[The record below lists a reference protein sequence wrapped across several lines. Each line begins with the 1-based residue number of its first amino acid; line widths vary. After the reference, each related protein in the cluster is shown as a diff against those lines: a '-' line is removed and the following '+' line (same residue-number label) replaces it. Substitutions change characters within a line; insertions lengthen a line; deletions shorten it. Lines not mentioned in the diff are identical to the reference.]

1 MGETK
6 IDNLS
11 YSVSNPNS
19 FRLHPPRTPTVL
31 VLVSAMGKPRL
42 LVVTDSYCPR
52 WDGVARVL
60 VSILPTLAEHFQVR
74 LLCPDYSKHFP
85 EGECPDIPGV
95 TLVFSPL
102 VPLIAWR
109 GCRIPLL
116 QPHVARAEVENADI
130 CFTHTLGEN
139 GQGGSGGP
147 PPSSYLGSNP
157 ARSAATLGSAVLTFA
172 QALGVP
178 TCSFVH
184 SEEWHVYGAQWRPFG
199 ERVVKLMTNKWAEV
213 CQRKYAKS
221 LHLIVPSATTQAALR
236 DYGVAP
242 SRGGDATVVNLGVD
256 AKKFA
261 PLGGR
266 EARSARKAELGFPAD
281 IPLVMFLGRCV
292 RALGAACEGFYGVRS
307 ARFCRKRVAAAA
319 AGGGSGGRQQRRAAA
334 AAGGSSGGRQQRPLV
349 VFARAS
355 VLRGLR
361 ARAVPTVRD
370 SGAEGHA
377 SFFAPS
383 SPRFCPLLPPKDT
396 PPSSCALRS
405 RPLQSEILPASSTG
419 ELARATRDRTLARA
433 TAPLTPP
440 HPPRRPQVLAGKE
453 AGHPGA
459 GSRGAVGGGRGGAAP
474 PRHRRGQA
482 GGHPGEHPGGVSVG
496 VRGAVRRL
504 QSRRTDRR
512 AGKVRVHGK
521 GGGFVPST
529 CAAEHMCGRAHVR
542 PSTCAAEHM
551 CDPAGL

>member
-1 MGETK
+1 
-6 IDNLS
+6 
-11 YSVSNPNS
+11 
-19 FRLHPPRTPTVL
+19 
-31 VLVSAMGKPRL
+31 MGKPRL

-130 CFTHTLGEN
+130 CFTHTL
-139 GQGGSGGP
+139 
-147 PPSSYLGSNP
+147 
-157 ARSAATLGSAVLTFA
+157 ATLGSAVLTFA

-281 IPLVMFLGRCV
+281 IPLVMFLGRFSPEKKLDTLVQAVAGLWGEGGEGRLHLAIVGGKREDIPASILEEFPSVFGGQCDGFSLVGQTDVPERYLQAADFFVLPSSTECMNLSVIEAMACGCV
-292 RALGAACEGFYGVRS
+292 PVATRVGAAPRII
-307 ARFCRKRVAAAA
+307 RD
-319 AGGGSGGRQQRRAAA
+319 GGNGY
-334 AAGGSSGGRQQRPLV
+334 LV
-349 VFARAS
+349 DVGDHGA
-355 VLRGLR
+355 LRGVLEGLLGK
-361 ARAVPTVRD
+361 TE
-370 SGAEGHA
+370 AEI
-377 SFFAPS
+377 
-383 SPRFCPLLPPKDT
+383 D
-396 PPSSCALRS
+396 ALR
-405 RPLQSEILPASSTG
+405 G
-419 ELARATRDRTLARA
+419 GARA
-433 TAPLTPP
+433 TAESLSWVKTAETITTI
-440 HPPRRPQVLAGKE
+440 LKDCM
-453 AGHPGA
+453 
-459 GSRGAVGGGRGGAAP
+459 AVELP
-474 PRHRRGQA
+474 
-482 GGHPGEHPGGVSVG
+482 
-496 VRGAVRRL
+496 
-504 QSRRTDRR
+504 
-512 AGKVRVHGK
+512 
-521 GGGFVPST
+521 
-529 CAAEHMCGRAHVR
+529 R
-542 PSTCAAEHM
+542 PSWLKRLLLVTVPGM
-551 CDPAGL
+551 LPMLPAIWAMALGDSVQALFKRLRITS